1 MCVEREKVDCMLLSH
16 PPLLPIA
23 RRESNFPLLQYYRA
37 SRGCKCEPAH
47 VRAEP
52 RRTASAPAALRPSP
66 CAVSDAAESLC
77 YVWQA
82 RKGSKEKSDWQIE
95 RMLDEVGSKRFAAD
109 RLNQGDV

>member
-1 MCVEREKVDCMLLSH
+1 
-16 PPLLPIA
+16 
-23 RRESNFPLLQYYRA
+23 
-37 SRGCKCEPAH
+37 
-47 VRAEP
+47 
-52 RRTASAPAALRPSP
+52 
-66 CAVSDAAESLC
+66 VSDAAESLC